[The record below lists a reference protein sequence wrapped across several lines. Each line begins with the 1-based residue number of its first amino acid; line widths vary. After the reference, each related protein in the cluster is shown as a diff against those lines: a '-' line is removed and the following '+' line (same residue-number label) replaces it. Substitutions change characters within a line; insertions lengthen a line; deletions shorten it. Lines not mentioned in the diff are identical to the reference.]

1 MTEKDQEL
9 MKRYIYQVVRRLPQE
24 QRMRNRIFAPE
35 SSRLY
40 CAARDGRSG

>member
-24 QRMRNRIFAPE
+24 QKE
-35 SSRLY
+35 EVSS
-40 CAARDGRSG
+40 